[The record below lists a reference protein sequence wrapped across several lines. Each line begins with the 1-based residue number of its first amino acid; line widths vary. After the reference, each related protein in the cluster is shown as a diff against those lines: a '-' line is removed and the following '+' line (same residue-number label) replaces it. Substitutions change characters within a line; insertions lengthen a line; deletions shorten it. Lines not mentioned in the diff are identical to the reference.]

1 MHFYIK
7 EIYKKGKKLMKTRES
22 QLQTTFT
29 PGPKMP
35 FTPRPWLH
43 LGLKVGC
50 IFAARQND
58 LYSWAVA
65 TPRTKDQTFSPG
77 SNHHSGLKGL

>member
-35 FTPRPWLH
+35 FTPGPWLH
-43 LGLKVGC
+43 PELKIRPLVPVL
-50 IFAARQND
+50 IITRD
-58 LYSWAVA
+58 
-65 TPRTKDQTFSPG
+65 
-77 SNHHSGLKGL
+77 

>member
-7 EIYKKGKKLMKTRES
+7 EIYKKRKKLMESGES

-35 FTPRPWLH
+35 FTP
-43 LGLKVGC
+43 
-50 IFAARQND
+50 
-58 LYSWAVA
+58 
-65 TPRTKDQTFSPG
+65 
-77 SNHHSGLKGL
+77 